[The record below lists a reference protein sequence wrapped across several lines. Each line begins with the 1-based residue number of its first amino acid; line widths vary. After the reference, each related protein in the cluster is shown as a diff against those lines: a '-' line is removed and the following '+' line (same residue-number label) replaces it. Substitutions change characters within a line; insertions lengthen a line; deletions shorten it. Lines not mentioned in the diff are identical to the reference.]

1 MLKSALFCFA
11 LFSIGLFGA
20 ALLIGANDPLAA
32 GNCIT
37 NSYVPPP
44 KGTRWFYRVD
54 PATNRKCLH
63 LVAVAANAA
72 LAQHPAVRTNR
83 RRLHL
88 TNALPRAQHAAVRS
102 SSTNHKRLH
111 LTNSAPRAQH
121 AAVRPTSVQIGQRSN
136 QLGESEQAALFQQFL
151 RWKEQQTAAN
161 VNAPEPSR

>member
-1 MLKSALFCFA
+1 MLKSSLFCVA

-20 ALLIGANDPLAA
+20 ALLIGANNPLAA

-63 LVAVAANAA
+63 LVAVAANA
-72 LAQHPAVRTNR
+72 
-83 RRLHL
+83 
-88 TNALPRAQHAAVRS
+88 PRAQHAAVRP
-102 SSTNHKRLH
+102 TNRKRLH

-121 AAVRPTSVQIGQRSN
+121 AAVRPTSIQIGQRSN
-136 QLGESEQAALFQQFL
+136 QLGEAEQAALFQQFL

-161 VNAPEPSR
+161 INAAEPSR